1 MNPALTQYLA
11 SQNYEQITRQCIS
24 WIQSWFAQNGPESP
38 AVIGISGGKDSS
50 VVAALCKEALGRDRV
65 FGVLMPNGLQPDID
79 ASWRLVEHLNIP
91 SAVIN
96 IHDASEAL
104 KSSLCA
110 GLSCGELSRQTVIN
124 LSPRLRMATL
134 YAASQSRNGRVSN
147 NSNRSEKYV
156 GYSTIFGDSAGD
168 FSPLAD
174 LTVTEV
180 KIIGHVLGLPADLV
194 EKAPSDGLSSKT
206 DEDAFGFTY
215 EQLDTLILTGFC
227 EDASVRS
234 LIEKRHN
241 ANLFKQ
247 LPMPCFRK
255 GENEL

>member
-1 MNPALTQYLA
+1 MNADLAQYLL
-11 SQNYEQITRQCIS
+11 SQNYEKITQQCIL
-24 WIQSWFAQNGPESP
+24 WIRFWFEQNGPESP

-50 VVAALCKEALGRDRV
+50 VVAALCKEALGKDRV
-65 FGVLMPNGLQPDID
+65 FGILMPNGVQSDID
-79 ASWRLVEHLNIP
+79 ASYRVVDYLGIE

-110 GLSCGELSRQTVIN
+110 GLSCKELSRQTVIN

-156 GYSTIFGDSAGD
+156 GYSTIFGDSVGD
-168 FSPLAD
+168 FSPLGD

-180 KIIGHVLGLPADLV
+180 KRIGHILGLPEDLV
-194 EKAPSDGLSSKT
+194 EKVPSDGLTSRT
-206 DEDAFGFTY
+206 DEDVFGFTY
-215 EQLDTLILTGFC
+215 EQLDTFILTGVC
-227 EDASVRS
+227 EDKAIRF

-247 LPMPCFRK
+247 MPMPCFRK
-255 GENEL
+255 GEKE

>member
-1 MNPALTQYLA
+1 MNAVLAQYLA
-11 SQNYEQITRQCIS
+11 SQNYEVVTQQCIS
-24 WIQSWFAQNGPESP
+24 WIRSWFAQNGPESP

-50 VVAALCKEALGRDRV
+50 VVAALCKEALGKDRV
-65 FGVLMPNGLQPDID
+65 FGVLMPNGVQPDID
-79 ASWRLVEHLNIP
+79 ASYSVVSYLGIE

-96 IHDASEAL
+96 IHDAFEAL
-104 KSSLCA
+104 RASLCT
-110 GLSCGELSRQTVIN
+110 GLSCDELSRQTLIN
-124 LSPRLRMATL
+124 LSPRLRMAAL
-134 YAASQSRNGRVSN
+134 YAVSQSRNGRVSN

-180 KIIGHVLGLPADLV
+180 KRIGHVLGLPANLV

-227 EDASVRS
+227 EDENTRRM
-234 LIEKRHN
+234 IEKRHN

-255 GENEL
+255 GEN